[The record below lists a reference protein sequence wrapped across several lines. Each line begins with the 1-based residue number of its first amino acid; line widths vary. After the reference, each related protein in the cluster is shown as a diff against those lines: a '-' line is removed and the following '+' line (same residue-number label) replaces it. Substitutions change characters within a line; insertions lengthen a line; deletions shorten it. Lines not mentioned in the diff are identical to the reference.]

1 MTTQTQEPDVTK
13 LLSMTDNVVIR
24 DRVYGA
30 ARNSSDEN
38 RAYGRL
44 HKSINEL
51 AKEAKKIRSAGG
63 QEGE

>member
-24 DRVYGA
+24 DRKYGA
-30 ARNSSDEN
+30 ARNSGNEN
-38 RAYGRL
+38 REYGRL

-51 AKEAKKIRSAGG
+51 AKEANKFRKPVDQTEA
-63 QEGE
+63 